1 MFITSIIQQTAQK
14 NTYKNFRKHKWNV
27 RSVRGKINS
36 EKIEGFFA
44 AINVKTSIMC
54 IRAWLRIKT
63 TLTNSPVIRK
73 KADYEYRYY
82 KANGNGAV
90 QNRR

>member
-1 MFITSIIQQTAQK
+1 MLRTCIKILGAFDDEPAIVAPMDTYPRQAKELQVAHRNTKKWKKSRRIVLRKIRKSQQIDSCF
-14 NTYKNFRKHKWNV
+14 Y
-27 RSVRGKINS
+27 
-36 EKIEGFFA
+36 
-44 AINVKTSIMC
+44 
-54 IRAWLRIKT
+54 L
-63 TLTNSPVIRK
+63 LRK

>member
-14 NTYKNFRKHKWNV
+14 NTYKNFRKHKWNIKI
-27 RSVRGKINS
+27 VRGKINS

-44 AINVKTSIMC
+44 V

-90 QNRR
+90 QNRG